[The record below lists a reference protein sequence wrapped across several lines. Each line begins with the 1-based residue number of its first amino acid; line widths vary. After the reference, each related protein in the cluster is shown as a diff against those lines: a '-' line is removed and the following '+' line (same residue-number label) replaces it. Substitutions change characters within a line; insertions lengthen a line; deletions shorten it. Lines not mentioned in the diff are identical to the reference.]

1 MAPNQQNYNSV
12 FLLELFQHEN
22 VIFED
27 TNSIQVFSYTTNLQ
41 SMISQPLKKTR
52 KKSKKKPNQAELI
65 TIFLMHLVQIV

>member
-41 SMISQPLKKTR
+41 SMISQPLKAEDK
-52 KKSKKKPNQAELI
+52 KKKPNQAELI

>member
-41 SMISQPLKKTR
+41 SMISQPLKVED
-52 KKSKKKPNQAELI
+52 KKKK
-65 TIFLMHLVQIV
+65 